1 MENPVHPSLS
11 GVRNKWQDRLLVAAS
26 PVPVPQSAW
35 RRYFPAESEI
45 LFSEQW
51 LGSRKVSVEDLASLA
66 NGGVENRALFIAAM
80 MWGRG
85 PKNGRLM
92 PKFERVVTH
101 EHFEGV
107 LLETRKLIGE
117 GKPAEA
123 YQAWIDS
130 GLNGIR
136 ESFFTKW
143 LFVCGLDSRSS
154 GLQPLVLDARVWKS
168 LRTIGWSSERQTGE
182 KYRKAPAKAYD
193 AYLKAMR
200 VWAAQLSSDSSQIT
214 PLQLE
219 QFFFRENGKKSLLGS
234 IPHR

>member
-1 MENPVHPSLS
+1 MGDPVHPSLS
-11 GVRNKWQDRLLVAAS
+11 DFQERWQTQLLSSAS
-26 PVPVPQSAW
+26 PVAVPQRSW
-35 RRYFPAESEI
+35 RKYFPAESEI

-51 LGSRKVSVEDLASLA
+51 FGSRDVSVDDLAKIA
-66 NGGVENRALFIAAM
+66 NGGVTDRVLFIAAM

-92 PKFERVVTH
+92 PKFERVSVH
-101 EHFEGV
+101 ERFEGI
-107 LLETRKLIGE
+107 LLETRELIRE

-130 GLNGIR
+130 GVSGIR

-143 LFVCGLDSRSS
+143 FFVCGLDSRSD

-168 LRTIGWSSERQTGE
+168 LRAIGWSSKRHIGE
-182 KYRKAPAKAYD
+182 TYRKAPAKAYG
-193 AYLKAMR
+193 AYLEAMR
-200 VWAAQLSSDSSQIT
+200 VWAVQLSSNPLQIS

-219 QFFFRENGKKSLLGS
+219 QFFFRQNGDDLL
-234 IPHR
+234 